1 MTNPVI
7 ERSVL
12 VFSTWT
18 ALGVLSLAL
27 FLEGLE
33 ANQYGTAL
41 AGILLL
47 IAAFVAHMVINALYR
62 TGYTAGETA
71 LGLATFGVVAL
82 LVVIGFAT
90 GRLDERDFLACLSL
104 VALLVVG
111 FLSYLVTRYGLR
123 GAYSTFHHKPEG
135 SADGEAGGDAR

>member
-1 MTNPVI
+1 MVNPVI

-18 ALGVLSLAL
+18 ALGMLSLGL

-33 ANQYGTAL
+33 ANQYAIAL
-41 AGILLL
+41 AGILLV

-71 LGLATFGVVAL
+71 LGLATFGVIAL

-90 GRLDERDFLACLSL
+90 ERLDERDFLACLSL
-104 VALLVVG
+104 VAVLVVG

-123 GAYSTFHHKPEG
+123 GAYSAFHHRPEG
-135 SADGEAGGDAR
+135 ATGDDPGEDAR